1 MLENKKS
8 VIEIY
13 KSFFEHNPDAT
24 YAILP
29 NGEFVLF
36 NEAACKLTGYTQVEA
51 LGMPFAKV
59 IAPDFLELTQNYFH
73 QALTGKNEAFQSV
86 LLSKK
91 GERKTVS
98 IKIIPILIDQEILG
112 IIGVTKDITE
122 QVILETLNQGQNKV
136 LKMIT
141 KNMPFD
147 TVLDEITLLFEKIST
162 TGAKCSIMIMDENH
176 NTLLDGSA
184 PSLPKAYLEIL
195 NGLSIGKKI
204 GSCGTAAFTK
214 KMVIVENT
222 LTDRHWE
229 DFHELVTIFNL
240 HACWS
245 IPLIDDDDDVL
256 GTFAVYFDHPRSPN
270 DKDLQLLEEAS
281 YLSGIAIQH
290 YKTKEKINHMAFH
303 DPLTGLPNRRL
314 FDEKVEKALTQSRQL
329 MDKFSVLFIDLDRF
343 KNIND
348 TYGHDIG
355 DLFLVEVSK
364 RLTSCLTGDV
374 LIARQGGD
382 EFTILLENSSL
393 TNAEEVGDRIVRVME
408 QAFIIE
414 GIEIFVTPSIGIS
427 VYPDHG
433 SNSVELL
440 KKADAAMYHAKNEGG
455 NNFKFHDASLAKKDI
470 ERLTLE
476 NHLHKA
482 LENDEFTLH
491 YQPKIDLSS
500 NKITGVE
507 SLIRWENPVLGM
519 IRPDQ
524 FIPIA
529 EETGMIISIGEWVLE
544 EACKQL
550 SIWKE
555 QEVCDL
561 TVSVN
566 LSIRQF
572 FNPNLIPSIQ
582 RVIKQTGIDPSLLDL
597 EITESMTMKVEV
609 AREIL
614 NELKK
619 LGVRISIDDFGT
631 GYSSFNYLKYFPIDY
646 IKIDKSFI
654 NDITHDVQSENIVQV
669 FFMLAKTI
677 GFKVVAEGVET
688 KEQLDKLRALNC
700 HEVQGYF
707 FSKPLPK
714 DEIKAFFLQFNHR
727 ENNLNTKN
735 PE

>member
-1 MLENKKS
+1 MLDNQNS

-13 KSFFEHNPDAT
+13 TSFFEHNPDAT

-36 NEAACKLTGYTQVEA
+36 NEAACKLTGYTQEEA
-51 LGMPFAKV
+51 LGMPFSTV
-59 IAPDFLELTQNYFH
+59 IAPDFLVLTQNYFQ

-86 LLSKK
+86 LLSKN

-98 IKIIPILIDQEILG
+98 IKIIPILVDQEIQG

-122 QVILETLNQGQNKV
+122 QVILETLKQGQNEV

-141 KNMPFD
+141 KNQPFD
-147 TVLDEITLLFEKIST
+147 TVLEEITLLFEKIST
-162 TGAKCSIMIMDENH
+162 TGAKCSIMLMDEDH
-176 NTLLDGSA
+176 NTLEDGSA
-184 PSLPKAYLEIL
+184 PNLPKEYLELL
-195 NGLSIGKKI
+195 NGLSIGNKI

-222 LTDRHWE
+222 LTDSHWE
-229 DFHELVTIFNL
+229 DFHDLATRFNL

-245 IPLIDDDDDVL
+245 IPLIDDHDNVL
-256 GTFAVYFDHPRSPN
+256 GTFAVYFDHPRSPD

-314 FDEKVEKALTQSRQL
+314 FDEKVEKVLADSNRTL
-329 MDKFSVLFIDLDRF
+329 DKFSVLFIDLDRF

-364 RLTSCLTGDV
+364 RLTNCLTDNAV
-374 LIARQGGD
+374 LSRQGGD
-382 EFTILLENSSL
+382 EFTILLKNSSIAAAKEIG
-393 TNAEEVGDRIVRVME
+393 NRILQSLDQSFM
-408 QAFIIE
+408 IE
-414 GIEIFVTPSIGIS
+414 GIEIYVTPSIGIS
-427 VYPDHG
+427 VYPEHG

-440 KKADAAMYHAKNEGG
+440 KKADSAMYHAKNEGG
-455 NNFKFHDASLAKKDI
+455 NNFKFHDAILEKKDI

-482 LENDEFTLH
+482 LENNEFTLH

-500 NKITGVE
+500 NNITGVE

-529 EETGMIISIGEWVLE
+529 EETGMIIPIGEWVLG

-550 SIWKE
+550 CSWQE
-555 QEVCDL
+555 QGLGDL
-561 TVSVN
+561 TVAVN

-582 RVIKQTGIDPSLLDL
+582 KVIEQTGIDPSLLEL

-614 NELKK
+614 NELKTI
-619 LGVRISIDDFGT
+619 GVKISIDDFGT

-669 FFMLAKTI
+669 FFMLAKSI

-688 KEQLDKLRALNC
+688 KEQLEMLRMMNC

-714 DEIKAFFLQFNHR
+714 DDFKAFSQQFHS
-727 ENNLNTKN
+727 KN
-735 PE
+735 VN

>member
-1 MLENKKS
+1 MLDNQNS

-13 KSFFEHNPDAT
+13 TSFFEHNPDAT

-36 NEAACKLTGYTQVEA
+36 NEAACKLTGYTQEEA
-51 LGMPFAKV
+51 LGMPFSTV
-59 IAPDFLELTQNYFH
+59 IAPDFLVLTQNYFQ

-86 LLSKK
+86 LLSKN

-98 IKIIPILIDQEILG
+98 IKIIPILVDQEIQG

-122 QVILETLNQGQNKV
+122 QVILETLKQGQNEV

-141 KNMPFD
+141 KNQPFD
-147 TVLDEITLLFEKIST
+147 TVLEEITLLFEKIST
-162 TGAKCSIMIMDENH
+162 TGAKCSIMLMDEDH
-176 NTLLDGSA
+176 NTLEDGSA
-184 PSLPKAYLEIL
+184 PNLPKEYLELL
-195 NGLSIGKKI
+195 NGLSIGNKI

-229 DFHELVTIFNL
+229 DFHDLATRFNL

-245 IPLIDDDDDVL
+245 IPLIDDHDNVL
-256 GTFAVYFDHPRSPN
+256 GTFAVYFDHPRSPD

-314 FDEKVEKALTQSRQL
+314 FDEKVEKVLADSNRTL
-329 MDKFSVLFIDLDRF
+329 DKFSVLFIDLDRF

-364 RLTSCLTGDV
+364 RLTNCLTDNAV
-374 LIARQGGD
+374 LSRQGGD
-382 EFTILLENSSL
+382 EFTILLKNSSIAAAKEIG
-393 TNAEEVGDRIVRVME
+393 NRILQSLDQSFM
-408 QAFIIE
+408 IE
-414 GIEIFVTPSIGIS
+414 GIEIYVTPSIGIS
-427 VYPDHG
+427 VYPEHG

-440 KKADAAMYHAKNEGG
+440 KKADSAMYHAKNEGG
-455 NNFKFHDASLAKKDI
+455 NNFKFHDAILEKKDI

-482 LENDEFTLH
+482 LENNEFTLH

-500 NKITGVE
+500 NNITGVE

-529 EETGMIISIGEWVLE
+529 EETGMIIPIGEWVLG

-550 SIWKE
+550 CSWQE
-555 QEVCDL
+555 QGLGDL
-561 TVSVN
+561 TVAVN

-582 RVIKQTGIDPSLLDL
+582 KVIEQTGIDPSLLEL

-614 NELKK
+614 NELKTI
-619 LGVRISIDDFGT
+619 GVKISIDDFGT

-669 FFMLAKTI
+669 FFMLAKSI

-688 KEQLDKLRALNC
+688 KEQLEMLRMMNC

-714 DEIKAFFLQFNHR
+714 DDFKAFSQQFHS
-727 ENNLNTKN
+727 KN
-735 PE
+735 VN